1 MYKLLQIELYKI
13 SKRSRTY
20 IAFAA
25 ITAIVLIFQ
34 FAFKA
39 DGKSYMNL
47 MLQSVQDNFE
57 IDKGKAINGY
67 FMCYIILNTLLIQ
80 VPILVALIAG
90 DAISGEANMGTLRL
104 MLTKPVSRTQIILVK
119 FTASVIFTI
128 MLLVW
133 MAVMALFISLLI
145 FGADDMLIFRVKGEE
160 SQILQITK
168 DDIMWR
174 YFAAFGYAAVA
185 LTVIAA
191 LAMLLSIFAENSIGP
206 IIATFCIVIVCT
218 IISNINIPVI
228 EKNIKPWLFTS
239 YLVGWKGFF
248 YIGTTDEGQP
258 IKGSIENWPAIRNSL
273 NILLAH
279 IFILLSAS
287 VLIFK
292 RKDILSKKQ
301 HT

>member
-1 MYKLLQIELYKI
+1 MWNLLQIELYKI
-13 SKRSRTY
+13 SKRPRTY

-25 ITAIVLIFQ
+25 ITAIVAIFQ

-39 DGKSYMNL
+39 DGQSYMNL
-47 MLQSVQDNFE
+47 MLQSVQDSFDM
-57 IDKGKAINGY
+57 DKSKAINGY

-80 VPILVALIAG
+80 VPILVALVAG

-104 MLTKPVSRTQIILVK
+104 LLTKPISRTQVILVK
-119 FTASVIFTI
+119 FTASVIYTLG
-128 MLLVW
+128 LLLW
-133 MAVMALFISLLI
+133 MAVMALFVSLFI
-145 FGADDMLIFRVKGEE
+145 FGADDMLIFRVKGDE

-191 LAMLLSIFAENSIGP
+191 LAILLSVFAENSIGP
-206 IIATFCIVIVCT
+206 IIATVCIVIVCT
-218 IISNINIPVI
+218 IISNINVPIIDTTV
-228 EKNIKPWLFTS
+228 KPWLFTS

-248 YIGTTDEGQP
+248 YIGTNADGEP

-273 NILLAH
+273 YILLAH
-279 IFILLSAS
+279 IFILISAA
-287 VLIFK
+287 VIVFK
-292 RKDILSKKQ
+292 RKDILS
-301 HT
+301 

>member
-1 MYKLLQIELYKI
+1 MLSLLQIELYKI
-13 SKRSRTY
+13 SRRSRTY

-25 ITAIVLIFQ
+25 ITAIVFIFQ

-39 DGKSYMNL
+39 DGESYMDM
-47 MLQSVQDNFE
+47 MLQGAGDTFT
-57 IDKGKAINGY
+57 IDKIKAINGY

-80 VPILVALIAG
+80 VPILVALISG

-119 FTASVIFTI
+119 FTASVIYTLL
-128 MLLVW
+128 LLVW
-133 MAVMALFISLLI
+133 MALMALFLSMLI
-145 FGADDMLIFRVKGEE
+145 FGTDDMLIFRVKGQVSE
-160 SQILQITK
+160 ILQISK
-168 DDIMWR
+168 GDILWR

-206 IIATFCIVIVCT
+206 IIATVCIVIVCT
-218 IISNINIPVI
+218 VVSNINVPVI
-228 EKNIKPWLFTS
+228 EKNVKPWLFTS

-248 YIGTTDEGQP
+248 YIATTGDGQP
-258 IKGSIENWPAIRNSL
+258 IPGSLENWPAIRRSL
-273 NILLAH
+273 YILLGH

-287 VLIFK
+287 VIVFK
-292 RKDILSKKQ
+292 RKDILS
-301 HT
+301 

>member
-1 MYKLLQIELYKI
+1 MWNLLQIELYKI

-20 IAFAA
+20 ISFIA
-25 ITAIVLIFQ
+25 ISAIVGIFQ

-39 DGKSYMNL
+39 DGQSYMNL
-47 MLQSVQDNFE
+47 ILQSVQDSFE
-57 IDKGKAINGY
+57 LDKSKAINGY

-80 VPILVALIAG
+80 VPILVALVAG

-104 MLTKPVSRTQIILVK
+104 LLTKPISRTQIILVK
-119 FTASVIFTI
+119 FAASVVYT
-128 MLLVW
+128 MGLLIW
-133 MAVMALFISLLI
+133 MAVMALFLSLLI
-145 FGADDMLIFRVKGEE
+145 FGADDMLIFRVKGDE

-191 LAMLLSIFAENSIGP
+191 LALLLSVFAENSIGP
-206 IIATFCIVIVCT
+206 IIATVCIVIVCT
-218 IISNINIPVI
+218 VISNINVPIIDNNV
-228 EKNIKPWLFTS
+228 KPWLFTS

-248 YIGTTDEGQP
+248 YIGTTEEGVP

-279 IFILLSAS
+279 IVILLGATMY
-287 VLIFK
+287 IFK
-292 RKDILSKKQ
+292 KKDILS
-301 HT
+301 